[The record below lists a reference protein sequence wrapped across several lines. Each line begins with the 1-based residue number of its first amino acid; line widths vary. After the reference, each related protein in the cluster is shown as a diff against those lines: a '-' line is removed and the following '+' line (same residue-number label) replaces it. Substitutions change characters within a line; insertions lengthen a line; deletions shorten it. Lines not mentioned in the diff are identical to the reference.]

1 MMDEGEDFIMA
12 GGNSSECLTCEDYT
26 RVEPCRGFCLLCEYG
41 STPGHE
47 TDDNINNEVKTLEKV
62 IKEVRMTTGIQ
73 KASEIIHEYYVD
85 NLQHLE
91 PFCNHDEWTVEMIE
105 DHLCRH
111 GAPEAVARGER
122 PGEDMVSINVVFSLY
137 YLFKY

>member
-1 MMDEGEDFIMA
+1 MR
-12 GGNSSECLTCEDYT
+12 T
-26 RVEPCRGFCLLCEYG
+26 
-41 STPGHE
+41 
-47 TDDNINNEVKTLEKV
+47 
-62 IKEVRMTTGIQ
+62 TTGIQ

-122 PGEDMVSINVVFSLY
+122 PGEDMVSINLVFSLY
-137 YLFKY
+137 YLFNTNTSLQQRRLRFLVALCTRNPKFWLTKKLDY